1 MPTNGYSKQ
10 YSGVNLDSFTKSVTF
25 QKISKKGIQLLG
37 ETIELMANA
46 EGLQAHKNA
55 VSIRLKKL
63 ENEKQNW

>member
-1 MPTNGYSKQ
+1 M
-10 YSGVNLDSFTKSVTF
+10 
-25 QKISKKGIQLLG
+25 G

-63 ENEKQNW
+63 ENEKIKLIGFFEKNLIDLIPYRSAREEYANQGVK